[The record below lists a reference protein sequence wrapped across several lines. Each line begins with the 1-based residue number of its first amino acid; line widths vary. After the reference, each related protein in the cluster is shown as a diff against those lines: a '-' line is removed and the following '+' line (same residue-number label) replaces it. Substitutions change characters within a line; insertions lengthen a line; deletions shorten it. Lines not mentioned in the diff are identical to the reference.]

1 MAERRV
7 SVRLAAVGGDRLKA
21 DLAAIGREGKAAL
34 AAIAGGSAPA
44 SHGLAA
50 TGEAARTLVTR
61 LEAVSA
67 RAGAAAATMRGLEAA
82 GGVVARIDRTTGVTG
97 GLRRDAADIE
107 AYGRALDDTRAK
119 YNPMFAA
126 VRSYRA
132 ELAAIRAAHA
142 TGAISADEMNAAI
155 GRTRT
160 AALASIAAIKGRTTA
175 IGQMASGSRLAA
187 MQSRMLLYQLND
199 IGVSLAG
206 GMSPLMVLVQQG
218 SQITQMYAGQGGVN
232 AALRQTADLAKGAV
246 AGVGSAAR
254 GVLGLARAHPV
265 LTAAV
270 AVAAAGLAG
279 LRHEINATAE
289 TQVSYGDVTL
299 AVWQSI
305 RDGAVA
311 LVKPA
316 FDAIAAWAAPAF
328 AAVASAAAAAWDG
341 IVAGVHVTGNAIVKA
356 YGVVC
361 ETIGALFAAVP
372 SAVGAAVAASAN
384 AVLAGVEWLINR
396 VSGTLNAWIAKVNDT
411 LGMLPDWMRPDWA
424 RIPAIPGD
432 VRFGRYDNPYAEDL
446 AGRWRD
452 YTGAVGGI
460 VRSDPLGDVF
470 RDVSARAEAN
480 ARARAASGADDGIAP
495 TAGGSGGGGGRSGGA
510 TAEDLRAVEQAELA
524 GIDAIRDAL
533 GRAYEDVKDL
543 GKGIGETLVGAFRSA
558 EEAVGDFVRTGKLDV
573 KSLVSSILVDFA
585 QLAARKFL
593 FAPLSAALSGALG
606 GGGLFGGL
614 FGAAAS
620 TVAATV
626 SHAGGMAGAGPLRI
640 VEAAA
645 FLRAPRLHAGTPS
658 WLGADEYATILQRGE
673 RVLNRRETAAYER
686 GHFGAPPVVNLHVRD
701 AESFRQSRTQ
711 VASDIARAVAF
722 GRRGM

>member
-160 AALASIAAIKGRTTA
+160 ASLASIAAIKGRTTA

-187 MQSRMLLYQLND
+187 MQSRMLLFQLND

-299 AVWQSI
+299 AVWQS
-305 RDGAVA
+305 
-311 LVKPA
+311 
-316 FDAIAAWAAPAF
+316 
-328 AAVASAAAAAWDG
+328 
-341 IVAGVHVTGNAIVKA
+341 
-356 YGVVC
+356 
-361 ETIGALFAAVP
+361 
-372 SAVGAAVAASAN
+372 
-384 AVLAGVEWLINR
+384 
-396 VSGTLNAWIAKVNDT
+396 
-411 LGMLPDWMRPDWA
+411 
-424 RIPAIPGD
+424 
-432 VRFGRYDNPYAEDL
+432 
-446 AGRWRD
+446 
-452 YTGAVGGI
+452 
-460 VRSDPLGDVF
+460 DP
-470 RDVSARAEAN
+470 R
-480 ARARAASGADDGIAP
+480 
-495 TAGGSGGGGGRSGGA
+495 
-510 TAEDLRAVEQAELA
+510 
-524 GIDAIRDAL
+524 
-533 GRAYEDVKDL
+533 
-543 GKGIGETLVGAFRSA
+543 
-558 EEAVGDFVRTGKLDV
+558 
-573 KSLVSSILVDFA
+573 
-585 QLAARKFL
+585 
-593 FAPLSAALSGALG
+593 
-606 GGGLFGGL
+606 
-614 FGAAAS
+614 
-620 TVAATV
+620 
-626 SHAGGMAGAGPLRI
+626 
-640 VEAAA
+640 
-645 FLRAPRLHAGTPS
+645 
-658 WLGADEYATILQRGE
+658 
-673 RVLNRRETAAYER
+673 
-686 GHFGAPPVVNLHVRD
+686 
-701 AESFRQSRTQ
+701 
-711 VASDIARAVAF
+711 
-722 GRRGM
+722 RRGLPW

>member
-1 MAERRV
+1 
-7 SVRLAAVGGDRLKA
+7 
-21 DLAAIGREGKAAL
+21 
-34 AAIAGGSAPA
+34 
-44 SHGLAA
+44 
-50 TGEAARTLVTR
+50 
-61 LEAVSA
+61 
-67 RAGAAAATMRGLEAA
+67 
-82 GGVVARIDRTTGVTG
+82 
-97 GLRRDAADIE
+97 
-107 AYGRALDDTRAK
+107 
-119 YNPMFAA
+119 MFAA

-155 GRTRT
+155 GRTR
-160 AALASIAAIKGRTTA
+160 AASLASIAAIKGRTTA

-187 MQSRMLLYQLND
+187 MQSRMLLFQLND

-299 AVWQSI
+299 AVWQQV

-432 VRFGRYDNPYAEDL
+432 VRFGRYENPYAEDL

-480 ARARAASGADDGIAP
+480 ARARAAAARRRRHR
-495 TAGGSGGGGGRSGGA
+495 AAQRA
-510 TAEDLRAVEQAELA
+510 AAAAAAEDP
-524 GIDAIRDAL
+524 
-533 GRAYEDVKDL
+533 
-543 GKGIGETLVGAFRSA
+543 
-558 EEAVGDFVRTGKLDV
+558 
-573 KSLVSSILVDFA
+573 
-585 QLAARKFL
+585 AAR
-593 FAPLSAALSGALG
+593 
-606 GGGLFGGL
+606 
-614 FGAAAS
+614 
-620 TVAATV
+620 
-626 SHAGGMAGAGPLRI
+626 R
-640 VEAAA
+640 
-645 FLRAPRLHAGTPS
+645 PRT
-658 WLGADEYATILQRGE
+658 
-673 RVLNRRETAAYER
+673 
-686 GHFGAPPVVNLHVRD
+686 
-701 AESFRQSRTQ
+701 
-711 VASDIARAVAF
+711 
-722 GRRGM
+722 

>member
-21 DLAAIGREGKAAL
+21 DLAAVGREGKAAL

-44 SHGLAA
+44 SQGLAQ
-50 TGEAARTLVTR
+50 TGEAARALVTR

-67 RAGAAAATMRGLEAA
+67 RAGAAAATMRGLGAA

-119 YNPMFAA
+119 YNPVFAA

-142 TGAISADEMNAAI
+142 AGAISADEMNAAI
-155 GRTRT
+155 GRTRS

-175 IGQMASGSRLAA
+175 IGQMAAGSRLAA
-187 MQSRMLLYQLND
+187 MQSRMLLFQLND

-279 LRHEINATAE
+279 LRHEINATAA
-289 TQVSYGDVTL
+289 TQVSYGDVAL
-299 AVWQSI
+299 AVWQSV

-311 LVKPA
+311 LMKPA

-328 AAVASAAAAAWDG
+328 AAVAAAAAAAWDV

-372 SAVGAAVAASAN
+372 AAVGAAVAASAN

-396 VSGTLNAWIAKVNDT
+396 VSGTLNGWIAKLNDT
-411 LGMLPDWMRPDWA
+411 LGMLPDWARPDWA
-424 RIPAIPGD
+424 TIPTIPGD
-432 VRFGRYDNPYAEDL
+432 VSFGRYENPYAADL

-452 YTGAVGGI
+452 YTGAIGGI

-480 ARARAASGADDGIAP
+480 ARARAAAAAGDGSAAG
-495 TAGGSGGGGGRSGGA
+495 TAGRGGGGRAGGGA
-510 TAEDLRAVEQAELA
+510 ADDLKAVEEAELA
-524 GIDAIRDAL
+524 GIAAVRDAL

-558 EEAVGDFVRTGKLDV
+558 EEAVGEFVKTGKLDV
-573 KSLVSSILVDFA
+573 KSLVSSVIADFA

-593 FAPLSAALSGALG
+593 FAPLSTALSGVLG
-606 GGGLFGGL
+606 SGFGGL
-614 FGAAAS
+614 FGSAAS

-626 SHAGGMAGAGPLRI
+626 SHAGGMAGAGPLRL

-645 FLRAPRLHAGTPS
+645 FLRAPRLHDGTPS
-658 WLGADEYATILQRGE
+658 WLKADEYATILQRGE
-673 RVLNRRETAAYER
+673 RVLNRRDTAAYER
-686 GHFGAPPVVNLHVRD
+686 GRLGAPPVVNIHVRD

>member
-44 SHGLAA
+44 SHGLAE

-187 MQSRMLLYQLND
+187 MQSRMLLFQLND

-299 AVWQSI
+299 AVWQTGPRRRGRPGEAGLR
-305 RDGAVA
+305 RDRRLGGAGLRRGRLGRRRGLGRHRRRRARHRQRHHQGLRRGLRDDRRALRRGALGGRRRGGRQRQRGARRRRVA
-311 LVKPA
+311 DQPGQRHAQRLDRQGQRHPR
-316 FDAIAAWAAPAF
+316 DAAGLDASGLGADPGDPRRRALRPLREPLCRGPRRPLAGLHRRGRRDRPQRSARRRLPRRQRPGRGQRPRPGRRGRRRRQRAAQR
-328 AAVASAAAAAWDG
+328 AAAAA
-341 IVAGVHVTGNAIVKA
+341 AGDDP
-356 YGVVC
+356 
-361 ETIGALFAAVP
+361 AARRP
-372 SAVGAAVAASAN
+372 RTCGRSSRRSSPASTRSAMRSA
-384 AVLAGVEWLINR
+384 
-396 VSGTLNAWIAKVNDT
+396 
-411 LGMLPDWMRPDWA
+411 
-424 RIPAIPGD
+424 
-432 VRFGRYDNPYAEDL
+432 
-446 AGRWRD
+446 
-452 YTGAVGGI
+452 
-460 VRSDPLGDVF
+460 
-470 RDVSARAEAN
+470 
-480 ARARAASGADDGIAP
+480 AP
-495 TAGGSGGGGGRSGGA
+495 T
-510 TAEDLRAVEQAELA
+510 
-524 GIDAIRDAL
+524 
-533 GRAYEDVKDL
+533 
-543 GKGIGETLVGAFRSA
+543 
-558 EEAVGDFVRTGKLDV
+558 RT
-573 KSLVSSILVDFA
+573 
-585 QLAARKFL
+585 
-593 FAPLSAALSGALG
+593 
-606 GGGLFGGL
+606 
-614 FGAAAS
+614 
-620 TVAATV
+620 
-626 SHAGGMAGAGPLRI
+626 
-640 VEAAA
+640 
-645 FLRAPRLHAGTPS
+645 
-658 WLGADEYATILQRGE
+658 
-673 RVLNRRETAAYER
+673 
-686 GHFGAPPVVNLHVRD
+686 
-701 AESFRQSRTQ
+701 
-711 VASDIARAVAF
+711 
-722 GRRGM
+722 